1 VKALAC
7 AVAALALLASSASLG
22 EPAASPAEPPG
33 SAAAVFAGGCFW
45 CMEPPFDAL
54 PGVLSTTSGFTG
66 GTVADPSYEQVTAGG
81 TGHVE
86 AVRVVYDPQ
95 RIDYAKLL
103 EVYWRNVD
111 PLDDGGQFCDRGES
125 YRSAI
130 FAAGPEQRRLAEAS
144 QRAVTERLGAPVAT
158 QVRDAAPFYPAEAYH
173 QDYYRK
179 NPVRYRFYRGRC
191 GRDARLRELWGEG
204 AGH

>member
-1 VKALAC
+1 VRALAC
-7 AVAALALLASSASLG
+7 ALALLASAACRAESA
-22 EPAASPAEPPG
+22 PAPADPPG

-66 GTVADPSYEQVTAGG
+66 GTVVDPSYEQVSAGG

-86 AVRVVYDPQ
+86 AVRVVYDPR
-95 RIDYAKLL
+95 RIDYARLL
-103 EVYWRNVD
+103 EVYWHEVD
-111 PLDDGGQFCDRGES
+111 PLDDAGQFCDRGES

-130 FAAGPEQRRLAEAS
+130 FAADAEQRRLAEAS
-144 QRAVTERLGAPVAT
+144 KRAVAERLGAPVAT

-173 QDYYRK
+173 QDYARK
-179 NPVRYRFYRGRC
+179 NPIRYRFYRGRC
-191 GRDARLRELWGEG
+191 GRDARLRELWGDA